1 MALRS
6 SAARPRSPRAASPTR
21 TALRLACATAVPLAL
36 ATARAGGPRVA
47 ARGVAGFAVAALA
60 QVAFQSAMRR
70 RIGPERLTPA
80 DLLTIERGLCGGL
93 LAGLRVAGLHDR
105 AGLAGWL
112 GFLAALWG
120 ATASDWLDGP
130 LARRHGPTRLGGVLD
145 IEADSWLTLWAA
157 AAAVRWGGLPGWCL
171 AAPLARYAHPTRAL
185 LAGRLPV
192 GGGPWWARATGSAQ
206 MALLLG
212 ALAPAGPRPC
222 RRALLAVAV
231 AVGAG
236 QFAAQLALL
245 RRPVRR

>member
-1 MALRS
+1 
-6 SAARPRSPRAASPTR
+6 
-21 TALRLACATAVPLAL
+21 
-36 ATARAGGPRVA
+36 
-47 ARGVAGFAVAALA
+47 
-60 QVAFQSAMRR
+60 MRR

-93 LAGLRVAGLHDR
+93 LAGLRAAGLRDR
-105 AGLAGWL
+105 AGRAGWL

-130 LARRHGPTRLGGVLD
+130 LARCHGPTHLGGVLD

-171 AAPLARYAHPTRAL
+171 AAPLARYAHTTRAL
-185 LAGRLPV
+185 LAGRVPT

-212 ALAPAGPRPC
+212 ALAPVGPRPAV
-222 RRALLAVAV
+222 RTLRAVSV
-231 AVGAG
+231 VIGAG

-245 RRPVRR
+245 RRPGRR